1 MATATTA
8 EGRAP
13 RADKV
18 AVVDEVRQRFN
29 DAEAVLFTEYRGL
42 DVAEMADL
50 RGRLIDADCRYKI
63 YKNTLVRRALS
74 ADAPAGT
81 LDLLLGPTALAFCGK
96 DPSAAA
102 QALRTFAAEHDALV
116 IKGGV
121 LAGTLLSDAQV
132 RDLADLPSR
141 DELMA
146 QMLGAFSAPL
156 IALASMMN
164 NLISEVSGLVQ
175 ALIDKTPDSPASDE
189 APAARADQADASA
202 AADDAAPEPEGA
214 ASDDPDS
221 DTSDPAQID
230 PVHTDPALIDMENNQ

>member
-8 EGRAP
+8 DERAP

-42 DVAEMADL
+42 AVAEMADL
-50 RGRLIDADCRYKI
+50 RGRLINADCRYKI
-63 YKNTLVRRALS
+63 YKNSLVRRALS
-74 ADAPAGT
+74 DNAPAGT

-102 QALRTFAAEHDALV
+102 KALRTFAADHEALI

-121 LAGTLLSDAQV
+121 LADTLLSDAQV
-132 RDLADLPSR
+132 RELADLPSR

-146 QMLGAFSAPL
+146 QMLGAFAAPL
-156 IALASMMN
+156 NELASMMN
-164 NLISEVSGLVQ
+164 NLIGEVSGLVQ
-175 ALIDKTPDSPASDE
+175 ALLDRNST
-189 APAARADQADASA
+189 
-202 AADDAAPEPEGA
+202 
-214 ASDDPDS
+214 DDP
-221 DTSDPAQID
+221 TN
-230 PVHTDPALIDMENNQ
+230 TENNQ

>member
-1 MATATTA
+1 MATATTSA
-8 EGRAP
+8 GRAP

-18 AVVDEVRQRFN
+18 AVVDEVRQRFA
-29 DAEAVLFTEYRGL
+29 DADAVLFTEYRGL

-74 ADAPAGT
+74 VDAPAGT

-102 QALRTFAAEHDALV
+102 QALRTFAAEHEALV

-132 RDLADLPSR
+132 RELADLPSR

-146 QMLGAFSAPL
+146 QMLGAFAAPL
-156 IALASMMN
+156 TALGSMMN
-164 NLISEVSGLVQ
+164 NLIGEVSGLLQ
-175 ALIDKTPDSPASDE
+175 ALADKAPDSPAPADE
-189 APAARADQADASA
+189 T
-202 AADDAAPEPEGA
+202 
-214 ASDDPDS
+214 DDPDS
-221 DTSDPAQID
+221 DPSDPAQ
-230 PVHTDPALIDMENNQ
+230 TDTENNQ